1 MKRNFA
7 EWIATVF
14 FIGKIPFAPGTWAS
28 LIATLAWYFIFN
40 DFNIYI
46 LPLITFSLFILG
58 IISSNIIIDDSKEH
72 DPSRIVIDEWV
83 GQWLAFTMLPVTI
96 KTGLIGFIAFRFF
109 DILKPGPIKKIEK
122 LPKGLGVMADDLL
135 AGIFAYFTIIVYYWL
150 FL

>member
-1 MKRNFA
+1 
-7 EWIATVF
+7 
-14 FIGKIPFAPGTWAS
+14 
-28 LIATLAWYFIFN
+28 
-40 DFNIYI
+40 
-46 LPLITFSLFILG
+46 
-58 IISSNIIIDDSKEH
+58 
-72 DPSRIVIDEWV
+72 
-83 GQWLAFTMLPVTI
+83 MLPVTI